1 MRSNPRPYKHA
12 YILKTRGSSSS
23 CSWSQPWGR
32 ACETHSLWESKGGR
46 RWGSWWRAGRRRWAE
61 YSQSCTTVEGELWI
75 KAAGAWQ
82 LKARSHLSC
91 WCWSWSQNDTDQ
103 SSVLKRTSSVFCDH
117 QACKNTSACSGSQT
131 NVLFSAATLRWS
143 HHSFQYTAAPLQAS
157 RR

>member
-1 MRSNPRPYKHA
+1 MAALVPA
-12 YILKTRGSSSS
+12 A
-23 CSWSQPWGR
+23 QPWGR

-61 YSQSCTTVEGELWI
+61 YSQSCSTVEGELWI

-91 WCWSWSQNDTDQ
+91 WCWSWSQNDPDQ
-103 SSVLKRTSSVFCDH
+103 SSVLKRTSSVFPATD
-117 QACKNTSACSGSQT
+117 ALSGFVTSRRVKTLQR
-131 NVLFSAATLRWS
+131 VLVHKPMSFFSAATLSWS